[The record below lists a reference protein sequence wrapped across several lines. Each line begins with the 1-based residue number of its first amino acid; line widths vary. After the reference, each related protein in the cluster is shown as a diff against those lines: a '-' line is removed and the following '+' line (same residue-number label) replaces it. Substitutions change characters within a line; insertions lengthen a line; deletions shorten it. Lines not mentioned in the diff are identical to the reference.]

1 MKKLLITATSALLLS
16 LSAMGSAVAAGGGNI
31 ELDKADI
38 DPSNKN
44 SLQRGARLYVNYC
57 LGCHGLKFQRYNRM
71 ADDLGMDDALVAENL
86 MFTTNKVAETMDI
99 AMPERE
105 AQKWFGQTPPDL
117 SLIAREKGIDYIYSY
132 LTTFYVDESKETGVN
147 NRVFPNASMP
157 WVMWKLEGWKKP
169 VYKEVEDHGE
179 TVTKLVGY
187 EQLTEGEL
195 SPEEFKSAMLDLTNF
210 LHYVGEPIKHTRIA
224 IGLKVL
230 AYLLLLFILSI
241 FLKRGFWKDVH

>member
-16 LSAMGSAVAAGGGNI
+16 LSAMGPAIAAGGGNI
-31 ELDKADI
+31 KLDKADI
-38 DPSNKN
+38 DPNNKN

-57 LGCHGLKFQRYNRM
+57 LGCHGLKYQRYNRM

-195 SPEEFKSAMLDLTNF
+195 SPEEFKLAMLDLTNF
-210 LHYVGEPIKHTRIA
+210 LHYVGEPIKQTRIA

-241 FLKRGFWKDVH
+241 FLKREFWKDVH

>member
-1 MKKLLITATSALLLS
+1 MKKLLTAVLLS
-16 LSAMGSAVAAGGGNI
+16 ASVVTGAFAAGGPSVPMADANI
-31 ELDKADI
+31 DADNKA
-38 DPSNKN
+38 
-44 SLQRGARLYVNYC
+44 SLQRGARLYANYC

-71 ADDLGMDDALVAENL
+71 GDDLGMDDELVKEHL

-105 AQKWFGQTPPDL
+105 AATWFGQTPPDL
-117 SLIAREKGIDYIYSY
+117 SLITREKGIDYLYTY

-147 NRVFPNASMP
+147 NYAFPNASMP

-169 VYKEVEDHGE
+169 IYKEVDDHGK
-179 TVTKLVGY
+179 TVTKIVGY
-187 EQLTEGEL
+187 EQITEGEM

-210 LHYVGEPIKHTRIA
+210 LHYVGEPIKQERVA
-224 IGLKVL
+224 IGLKVI

-241 FLKRGFWKDVH
+241 FLKREFWKDVH

>member
-1 MKKLLITATSALLLS
+1 MKKLLTAVLLS
-16 LSAMGSAVAAGGGNI
+16 TSVVTGAFAAGGSDIPMADANI
-31 ELDKADI
+31 DADNKA
-38 DPSNKN
+38 
-44 SLQRGARLYVNYC
+44 SLQRGARLYANYC

-71 ADDLGMDDALVAENL
+71 GDDLGMDDELVKEHL

-105 AQKWFGQTPPDL
+105 AATWFGQTPPDL
-117 SLIAREKGIDYIYSY
+117 SLITREKGIDYLYTY

-147 NRVFPNASMP
+147 NYAFPNASMP

-169 VYKEVEDHGE
+169 IYKEVDDHGK
-179 TVTKLVGY
+179 TVTKIVGY
-187 EQLTEGEL
+187 EQITEGEM

-210 LHYVGEPIKHTRIA
+210 LHYVGEPIKQQRVS
-224 IGLKVL
+224 IGLKVI

-241 FLKRGFWKDVH
+241 FLKREFWKDVH

>member
-16 LSAMGSAVAAGGGNI
+16 LSTMGSAIAAGGGNI
-31 ELDKADI
+31 ELDNADI
-38 DPSNKN
+38 DPNNKN

-210 LHYVGEPIKHTRIA
+210 LHYVGEPIKQTRIA

-241 FLKRGFWKDVH
+241 FLKREFWKDVH

>member
-1 MKKLLITATSALLLS
+1 MKKLLTSACSVLMLS
-16 LSAMGSAVAAGGGNI
+16 MFVSAAAVAASSSI
-31 ELDKADI
+31 EMADADI
-38 DPSNKN
+38 DPSNQA
-44 SLQRGARLYVNYC
+44 SLQRGARLYSNYC

-71 ADDLGMDDALVAENL
+71 AKDLGMDKDLVAENL

-117 SLIAREKGIDYIYSY
+117 SLIAREKGIDYIYTY

-147 NRVFPNASMP
+147 NVAFPNASMP

-169 VYKEVEDHGE
+169 IYKDVEDHGK
-179 TVTKLVGY
+179 TVHKLVGY
-187 EQLTEGEL
+187 EHITEGEL
-195 SPEEFKSAMLDLTNF
+195 TPEEFDTAMLDLTNF
-210 LHYVGEPIKHTRIA
+210 LHYVGEPIKQERVS
-224 IGLKVL
+224 IGLKVM

-241 FLKRGFWKDVH
+241 FLKREFWKDVH